1 MKVDRS
7 LLRLS
12 PKSASTKTTPCSSA
26 KFDRNLRIPM
36 LTKRIGEKVMRLRK
50 RERGESEGLMIGN
63 SGGMTAT
70 TDLLGL
76 AGISIKLAKTT
87 VDATYEFVKS
97 QVGLVTDPTLKKQ
110 YTQCEESYDDANDK
124 VDYANERLKAGDY
137 GGVGAATSACLDDV
151 SDCEDPPPVG
161 VNVAA
166 ASTISLSEQN
176 KESYELCQIA
186 LIISNRLS
194 GKN

>member
-1 MKVDRS
+1 MRQTVPCFSASCLFIS
-7 LLRLS
+7 LLLAITLS
-12 PKSASTKTTPCSSA
+12 CISPAQSIGQDVLNDICSKSKDSSFCL
-26 KFDRNLRIPM
+26 KSL
-36 LTKRIGEKVMRLRK
+36 
-50 RERGESEGLMIGN
+50 N
-63 SGGMTAT
+63 SDPQTAT

-87 VDATYEFVKS
+87 VDATDKFVKS
-97 QVGLVTDPTLKKQ
+97 QVGLVTDLTLKKQ
-110 YTQCEESYDDANDK
+110 YTQCVESYDDANDK
-124 VDYANERLKAGDY
+124 IDYANERLKAGDY
-137 GGVGAATSACLDDV
+137 GGVGVATSACLDDV
-151 SDCEDPPPVG
+151 SDCEDPPQVA

-194 GKN
+194 GND

>member
-1 MKVDRS
+1 MKQTVPSFSASCLFIS
-7 LLRLS
+7 LLLAITLS
-12 PKSASTKTTPCSSA
+12 CISPAQSIGQDVLNDICSKSKDSSFCL
-26 KFDRNLRIPM
+26 KSL
-36 LTKRIGEKVMRLRK
+36 
-50 RERGESEGLMIGN
+50 N
-63 SGGMTAT
+63 SDPQTAT

-87 VDATYEFVKS
+87 VDATYNFVKS

-110 YTQCEESYDDANDK
+110 YTQCVESYDDANDK

-137 GGVGAATSACLDDV
+137 GGVGVATSACLDDV
-151 SDCEDPPPVG
+151 SDCENPPPVA

-166 ASTISLSEQN
+166 ASTLSLSEQN